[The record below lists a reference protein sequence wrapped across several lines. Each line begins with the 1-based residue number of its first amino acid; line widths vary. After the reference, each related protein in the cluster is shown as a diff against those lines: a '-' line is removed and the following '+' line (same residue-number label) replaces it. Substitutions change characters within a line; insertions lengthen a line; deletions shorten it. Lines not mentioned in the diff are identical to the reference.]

1 MIYYIATK
9 FVFEEYLMTLENI
22 HIVKRKEQDINQ
34 IQSEKKITGCKT
46 LGQFFKKL
54 LSKE

>member
-22 HIVKRKEQDINQ
+22 HIVKRKEQNINQ
-34 IQSEKKITGCKT
+34 IQSEKKKTGCKT
-46 LGQFFKKL
+46 LCQFFKKL